1 MILFHWQV
9 LHDRNVLEWISD
21 FERKLPISSQLMSV
35 AIAKNVLVEHV
46 KEYADREVDG
56 TPSCQ

>member
-1 MILFHWQV
+1 M
-9 LHDRNVLEWISD
+9 SD
-21 FERKLPISSQLMSV
+21 FERRLQLRTISSQLMSV

-46 KEYADREVDG
+46 KEYVDREVDG

>member
-1 MILFHWQV
+1 M
-9 LHDRNVLEWISD
+9 SD
-21 FERKLPISSQLMSV
+21 FERKLQLRTISYQLMCV
-35 AIAKNVLVEHV
+35 AIAKNVLMEHV